1 MITGGWKR
9 RRVGR
14 NSCKGPSHDVA
25 NRESFCA
32 RSRRPVNDSI
42 LLANLAL
49 LDIYHGES
57 DVTLEWQV
65 IRVSFLVMIAFH
77 VFVLIAAW
85 KASGLRHSRR
95 T

>member
-1 MITGGWKR
+1 MTLPI
-9 RRVGR
+9 
-14 NSCKGPSHDVA
+14 A
-25 NRESFCA
+25 
-32 RSRRPVNDSI
+32 SRFALGLGVLSTISI

-85 KASGLRHSRR
+85 KAAGLRHSRR

>member
-1 MITGGWKR
+1 MTLPI
-9 RRVGR
+9 
-14 NSCKGPSHDVA
+14 A
-25 NRESFCA
+25 
-32 RSRRPVNDSI
+32 SRFALGLGVLSTISI

-85 KASGLRHSRR
+85 KASGLRPSRR